1 MRGRLLERGLIR
13 VRWFGALFAFFQIY
27 MGAEPPCP
35 PGVELRTLTNPVTQ
49 YTPGCE
55 PDWVRPEGY
64 ALAIGMVVMN
74 LIVAV
79 LLRRVRDEKSLSR
92 LGVGVFLADHL
103 VVIAY
108 TWLYSYTLETN
119 IWVVLY
125 ILPLEG
131 ALRYGMKGAL
141 ASLAILT
148 GTETGRDL
156 FRREAWGYPF
166 NFVPDT
172 TFRVGIMTIIGLV
185 TGMMARNLQRE
196 RVEVEKKAVE
206 ASMLAAGEAAARR
219 EVEALHRATIAGI
232 SSGDPDEALKRMVTT
247 VGEMFGYESLSMGL
261 LEEHPGGPRLR
272 VAAGY
277 RYPEEA
283 IGRTLSLDQ
292 GVSGP
297 VARTGKSA
305 LINDVTIHESYL
317 ELAPWC
323 RSEMVVAL
331 RIGERII
338 GILNVES
345 EKKDAFTTKDLEIL
359 ERVSLPLAI
368 VVENARILAKEREAV
383 HRLTELDEMKSD
395 FIAITSHEL
404 RTPLTSIM
412 GFLKTLR
419 RQGLDIS
426 PKDQEQY
433 LDIVE
438 RQSQRL
444 LEIVE
449 DLLFASQIER
459 GSIEL
464 RTVSFELGELVHEVI
479 EERFPDDSSKI
490 QFSGTGPITMS
501 TDRDRLRRVIF
512 SLVENA
518 LKFSPES
525 GRVTVSFDSI
535 DGAGRLQVR
544 DEGMGIPA
552 EEIDRIFDR
561 FHQVGGSMGR
571 AQTGFGLGLYV
582 SKRII
587 ESLGGTIEVDSE
599 PHKGSTFTVT
609 IPIRDQGS
617 VHSVAS

>member
-92 LGVGVFLADHL
+92 LGLGVFLADHL

-232 SSGDPDEALKRMVTT
+232 STGDPGEALKRMVTT

-261 LEEHPGGPRLR
+261 LEEHPAGPRLR

-277 RYPEEA
+277 RYPQEA

-323 RSEMVVAL
+323 RSEMVAAL

-345 EKKDAFTTKDLEIL
+345 EKKDAFTTKDLAIL

-368 VVENARILAKEREAV
+368 VVENARILAKEKEAV
-383 HRLTELDEMKSD
+383 HRLTQLDEMKSD

-599 PHKGSTFTVT
+599 PHKGSIFTVT